1 VSCNLT
7 VVDASAPVPSKRQC
21 PARLFCSDGNGT
33 NVAFDLA
40 MKVRLTKKFAEM
52 LDGIDL
58 SARHV
63 GEVFDLP
70 ASEARLI
77 VAEQWAQLVDD
88 QTPCSRPQRDVVPHR
103 LPHAS

>member
-1 VSCNLT
+1 
-7 VVDASAPVPSKRQC
+7 
-21 PARLFCSDGNGT
+21 
-33 NVAFDLA
+33 

-58 SARHV
+58 SAHLV

-77 VAEQWAQLVDD
+77 VAEQWAELADD
-88 QTPCSRPQRDVVPHR
+88 DTPSSRPQKAVPQH
-103 LPHAS
+103 LPQAS